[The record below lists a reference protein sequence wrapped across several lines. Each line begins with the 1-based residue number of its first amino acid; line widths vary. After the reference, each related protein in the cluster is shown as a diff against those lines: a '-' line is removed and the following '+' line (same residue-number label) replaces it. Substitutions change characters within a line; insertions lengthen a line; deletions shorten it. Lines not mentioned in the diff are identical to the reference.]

1 MVAVPDAVR
10 RLTSRSCEPERVKAA
25 VRALLDDAPQLA
37 DLLAADPVLRRGTV
51 GVVELSTSLARWLGR
66 DPWILESLAG
76 DDLTAEADSGS
87 LLRSWA
93 ALDGN
98 VAARLRRWK
107 RRELVRIVARDAMGL
122 ADLPTVVAEV
132 SALADACL
140 RRALTEATRT
150 AAAPSQPIA
159 VIGLG
164 KLGGRE
170 LNYCSDVDVIVVH
183 EGDDHD
189 AAGTIRRVISL
200 MADQTAE
207 GRVWP
212 VDLELRPEGRDG
224 ALTRTPESYE
234 QYYRRWGE
242 PWELQALIKARYVAG
257 DADLANRFFDAVR
270 PMVWHEELGTGAVPY
285 LHEIKRR
292 HEEEFWSDGRDE
304 GDVKRGRG
312 GIRDVEFTAQI
323 LQLVHGRADPAVRS
337 PNTFEAFDQ
346 LVRGG
351 YLHRG
356 DARRLGGSLVHLRRV
371 EHRLQLWEERQTH
384 HLPGDGDELDSLA
397 RRLGY
402 RGDRPGTAF
411 AGDHQ
416 QVRAAVRDTH
426 ERVFYR
432 PVLDAVAGAGTLA
445 ERAVGQRLEALGF
458 TDVEGALDRLERITE
473 GSGAAARALSQLLP
487 PALDWLGQSPDP
499 DLGLFQL
506 RLVTDGALRASLV
519 VEALR
524 EDETTATRLCR
535 LLGSSRIVGD
545 GLRAEPELM
554 PRLGDDTWL
563 DRPYDPAGARTAL
576 TTPPAGDRGAMAD
589 RLAVDRASQTTRIA
603 VADLLG
609 RRTLEET
616 GTDLTR
622 LAETHLDAG
631 LDWVA
636 PGSSLAIVGL
646 GRFGGGN
653 LAYPSD
659 LDIVFVQE
667 ESDDTAR
674 EVIRE
679 LLDLLA
685 HPAAMGRRWDVDT
698 RLRPEGANGRL
709 VRSIDEMV
717 DYYERWADTWERQ
730 AMLKARPVAGNRAL
744 GDRFVAAIAPCL
756 FRPDFSSTDEI
767 REMKDRIEAERISED
782 EDPAYHLKL
791 GEGSLTD
798 VEFAV
803 QVLRLRHGHDH
814 PAVRRPDTVGAV
826 DALVD
831 AGLLDA
837 ADAEALVRSYRFC
850 GRARN
855 LTYLMKGGGGD
866 ALPVDPD
873 DARHLGR
880 LLGFDEPAGE
890 HLRSSYRE
898 VTSAARAVARQVLGG

>member
-1 MVAVPDAVR
+1 MVAVPEAVR
-10 RLTSRSCEPERVKAA
+10 RLTSRSCEPDRVKAA
-25 VRALLDDAPQLA
+25 VRTMLDAAPELA
-37 DLLAADPVLRRGTV
+37 EPLAADPTLRRGVIAVT
-51 GVVELSTSLARWLGR
+51 ELSSSLSRWLGR
-66 DPWILESLAG
+66 DPWIVESLAG
-76 DDLTAEADSGS
+76 DDLATEADPDSFQ
-87 LLRSWA
+87 RSWA
-93 ALDGN
+93 TLGGD
-98 VAARLRRWK
+98 VRSRLRRWK
-107 RRELVRIVARDAMGL
+107 RRELVRIVARDALGR
-122 ADLPTVVAEV
+122 ADLPAAVGEI
-132 SALADACL
+132 SALADTCL
-140 RRALTEATRT
+140 ARAL
-150 AAAPSQPIA
+150 AAADPAQPVA

-170 LNYCSDVDVIVVH
+170 LNYCSDVDLVVVH
-183 EGDDHD
+183 DGDDHL
-189 AAGTIRRVISL
+189 AADTVRRLISL
-200 MADQTAE
+200 MADRTPE

-212 VDLELRPEGRDG
+212 VDLDLRPEGRDG
-224 ALTRTPESYE
+224 TVTRTPESYQ

-242 PWELQALIKARYVAG
+242 AWELQALITARYVAG

-270 PMVWHEELGTGAVPY
+270 PMVWHEELAAGSVPY
-285 LHEIKRR
+285 IHEVKRR
-292 HEEEFWSDGRDE
+292 HEEEFWSRGSDE

-323 LQLVHGRADPAVRS
+323 LQLVHGRRDPAVRS
-337 PNTFEAFDQ
+337 PNTFEALDQ

-356 DARRLGGSLVHLRRV
+356 DARRLAGSLVHLRTV

-384 HLPGDGDELDSLA
+384 HLPDEDAELDSLA

-402 RGDRPGTAF
+402 RGDAPGSELME
-411 AGDHQ
+411 DHR

-432 PVLDAVAGAGTLA
+432 PVLDAVAGTGAGALA
-445 ERAVGQRLEALGF
+445 ARAVADRLQALGF
-458 TDVEGALDRLERITE
+458 TDVDGARERLERITE

-506 RLVTDGALRASLV
+506 RLVTDGTLRASLV

-554 PRLGDDTWL
+554 PRLGDDAWI
-563 DRPYDPAGARTAL
+563 DRRYDPAAARAELGAPGA
-576 TTPPAGDRGAMAD
+576 DERGAMAE

-603 VADLLG
+603 IADLLG
-609 RRTLEET
+609 RASLDQT
-616 GTDLTR
+616 GADLTL
-622 LAETHLDAG
+622 LAEVHLDAA
-631 LDWVA
+631 LEWVA
-636 PGSSLAIVGL
+636 PGSPLAVVGL

-659 LDIVFVQE
+659 LDVVFVQE
-667 ESDDTAR
+667 DSDTEAR
-674 EVIRE
+674 GVTRR
-679 LLDLLA
+679 LLDLLD
-685 HPAAMGRRWDVDT
+685 HPLAMGRRWQVDT
-698 RLRPEGANGRL
+698 RLRPEGPNGRL

-717 DYYERWADTWERQ
+717 EYYERWADTWERQ
-730 AMLKARPVAGNRAL
+730 AMLKARPVAGDRDL
-744 GDRFVAAIAPCL
+744 GARFVAAIAPSL
-756 FRPDFSSTDEI
+756 FRPDFSATDEI
-767 REMKDRIEAERISED
+767 REMKDRIEAERIADD
-782 EDPAYHLKL
+782 EDPAFHLKL

-814 PAVRRPDTVGAV
+814 PAVRRPDTVGAI
-826 DALVD
+826 DALVG
-831 AGLLDA
+831 AGLLA
-837 ADAEALVRSYRFC
+837 EADADALVRSYRFC

-855 LTYLMKGGGGD
+855 LNYLMKGGGGD
-866 ALPVDPD
+866 ALPADPD

-880 LLGFDEPAGE
+880 LLGLDEPAGE
-890 HLRSSYRE
+890 RLRKDYRE
-898 VTSAARAVARQVLGG
+898 ITAAARAVARQVLGG

>member
-10 RLTSRSCEPERVKAA
+10 RLVGRSCEPERVRAA
-25 VRALLDDAPQLA
+25 VRTILDDAPELA
-37 DLLAADPVLRRGTV
+37 EVLAADPMLRRGAV
-51 GVVELSTSLARWLGR
+51 AVVEASSSLARWLGR
-66 DPWILESLAG
+66 DPWLLESLAG
-76 DDLTAEADSGS
+76 DDLATDADAGS
-87 LLRSWA
+87 LEASWRMLTGDA
-93 ALDGN
+93 
-98 VAARLRRWK
+98 VARLRRWK
-107 RRELVRIVARDAMGL
+107 RRELVRIVARDMLGL
-122 ADLPTVVAEV
+122 ADLPTVVAEL
-132 SALADACL
+132 SALADGCL
-140 RRALTEATRT
+140 VRALTEAEP
-150 AAAPSQPIA
+150 AQPMA

-170 LNYCSDVDVIVVH
+170 LNYCSDVDLIVVH

-189 AAGTIRRVISL
+189 AAGIVRRVISL
-200 MADQTAE
+200 MATQTPD

-212 VDLELRPEGRDG
+212 VDLDLRPEGRDG
-224 ALTRTPESYE
+224 AVTRSPDSYE

-242 PWELQALIKARYVAG
+242 AWELQALIKARYVAG
-257 DADLANRFFDAVR
+257 DVDLANRFFDAVR
-270 PMVWHEELGTGAVPY
+270 PMVWHEELAPGAVPY
-285 LHEIKRR
+285 IHQIKRR
-292 HEEEFWSDGRDE
+292 HEEEFWSDGRDD

-337 PNTFEAFDQ
+337 PNTFEALDQ

-356 DARRLGGSLVHLRRV
+356 DARRLAGSLVHLRTV

-384 HLPGDGDELDSLA
+384 HLPDAGADLDSLA

-402 RGDRPGTAF
+402 RGDRPGPTFLA
-411 AGDHQ
+411 DHE

-432 PVLDAVAGAGTLA
+432 PVLDAVAGAGALA
-445 ERAVGQRLEALGF
+445 ERTVADRLEALGF
-458 TDVEGALDRLERITE
+458 TDVAGALERLERITE
-473 GSGAAARALSQLLP
+473 GSGSAARALRQLLP

-506 RLVTDGALRASLV
+506 RLVTDGTHRASLA

-524 EDETTATRLCR
+524 EDDRTATRLCR
-535 LLGSSRIVGD
+535 VLGSSRIVGD

-554 PRLGDDTWL
+554 PRLGDDSWL
-563 DRPYDPAGARTAL
+563 DERYDPDAARAELAAPGAQ
-576 TTPPAGDRGAMAD
+576 DRGAMAD

-603 VADLLG
+603 IADLLG
-609 RRTLEET
+609 RATLEET
-616 GTDLTR
+616 GSDLTR
-622 LAETHLDAG
+622 LAETHLDAA
-631 LDWVA
+631 LEWAA
-636 PGSSLAIVGL
+636 PRSSLAIVGL

-659 LDIVFVQE
+659 LDVVFVHE
-667 ESDDTAR
+667 ESDTEAPAVVR
-674 EVIRE
+674 R

-685 HPAAMGRRWDVDT
+685 HPVAMGRRWEVDT

-717 DYYERWADTWERQ
+717 EYYRRWADTWERQ

-744 GDRFVAAIAPCL
+744 GGRFVAALAPIL
-756 FRPDFSSTDEI
+756 FGPDFSSTDEI
-767 REMKDRIEAERISED
+767 REMKDRIEAERISDD
-782 EDPAYHLKL
+782 EDPALHLKL

-803 QVLRLRHGHDH
+803 QVLRLRHGHAH
-814 PAVRRPDTVGAV
+814 PGVRRPDTEGAV
-826 DALVD
+826 EALVD
-831 AGLLDA
+831 AGLLA
-837 ADAEALVRSYRFC
+837 IADAEALVRSYRFC

-855 LTYLMKGGGGD
+855 LNHLMKGGGGD
-866 ALPVDPD
+866 ALPADHD

-880 LLGFDEPAGE
+880 LLGFEEPAGDR
-890 HLRSSYRE
+890 LRDDYRRI
-898 VTSAARAVARQVLGG
+898 TAAARVVARRVLGG